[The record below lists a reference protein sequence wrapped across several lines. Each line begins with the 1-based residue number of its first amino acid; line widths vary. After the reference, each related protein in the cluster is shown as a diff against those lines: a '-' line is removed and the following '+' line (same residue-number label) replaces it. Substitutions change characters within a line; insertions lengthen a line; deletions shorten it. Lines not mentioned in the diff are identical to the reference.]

1 VKNTALVLM
10 LLSAFATAASA
21 GPTADKKKREA
32 VDKSLAVGIAEI
44 KDCGKTFK
52 ITFDWNAFD
61 KIDWSKAERTK
72 DDQTGSEITNVR
84 WVGHDI
90 NKLCQDKD
98 YKEPLLKI
106 DNVVY
111 RTTVDKGEKSGESRL
126 KAKIEGKTLTF
137 ENRMGGS
144 SRDGGDFAAAAKK
157 VL

>member
-1 VKNTALVLM
+1 MKNTALVLM
-10 LLSAFATAASA
+10 VLSAFVTAASA

-32 VDKSLAVGIAEI
+32 VDKSLADGAAEV

-52 ITFDWNAFD
+52 ISFDWDAFD
-61 KIDWSKAERTK
+61 KIDWSKAERKK
-72 DDQTGSEITNVR
+72 DDQIGSEITNVR
-84 WVGHDI
+84 GVGHGI

-111 RTTVDKGEKSGESRL
+111 RATIEKEDKGGSRL
-126 KAKIEGKTLTF
+126 RAKVEGKTLVF
-137 ENRMGGS
+137 ESRIGGS
-144 SRDGGDFAAAAKK
+144 TRDGGDFAAAAKK

>member
-1 VKNTALVLM
+1 MKNTALVLM
-10 LLSAFATAASA
+10 FLSAFATAASA

-32 VDKSLAVGIAEI
+32 VDKSLAVGIAEV

-52 ITFDWNAFD
+52 ITFDWDAFD
-61 KIDWSKAERTK
+61 KIDWSKAERKK
-72 DDQTGSEITNVR
+72 DDQIGSEVTNVR

-90 NKLCQDKD
+90 NKLCLDKD

-111 RTTVDKGEKSGESRL
+111 RSTIDKGEKGESRL
-126 KAKIEGKTLTF
+126 KAKLEGKTLIF
-137 ENRMGGS
+137 ENRVGGS
-144 SRDGGDFAAAAKK
+144 SRDGGDFATAAKK